1 MNIMPNPTSMK
12 VVQDS
17 IGTAKK
23 KKDNINSSGIPM
35 WSFLIL
41 YLFTI
46 TGIAIYSQY
55 KLHNVLLHPIHVAL
69 SLFLALNLIVCFFE
83 MVLFYKHEKI
93 AEKCREYQK
102 ILTIPTKDGLAP
114 PSRLSFGLNFF
125 TGLKVNFQNV
135 FSSELWTEVWAYYSV
150 FDRSYGSTESFGY
163 FIDVGNGFSTIV
175 PTVIFLFGMTCHGIG
190 FEELILETFGGS
202 DGSLVVYHLSSF
214 VSIICEARTL
224 GIIGFA
230 SFWQEFYGTIVYFLS
245 FIHNKR
251 HLKLTCMEN
260 GIFVC
265 LTNGLW
271 IVFPLVGMFAS
282 WKLIQEG
289 NHEVF
294 VL

>member
-1 MNIMPNPTSMK
+1 MK
-12 VVQDS
+12 VVLDS
-17 IGTAKK
+17 IALAKK
-23 KKDNINSSGIPM
+23 KKTYNVNSSGIPM
-35 WSFLIL
+35 WSFLIF
-41 YLFTI
+41 YLFTV

-69 SLFLALNLIVCFFE
+69 SFFLALNLIVCFFE
-83 MVLFYKHEKI
+83 MVLFYKHDRI
-93 AEKCREYQK
+93 AKKCREYQK
-102 ILTIPTKDGLAP
+102 ILTTRIEDGFAP

-150 FDRSYGSTESFGY
+150 FDRSYGNTESFGY

-175 PTVIFLFGMTCHGIG
+175 PTVIFLFGMTCHGVG
-190 FEELILETFGGS
+190 FEEWLLETFGGS
-202 DGSLVVYHLSSF
+202 DGSLMAYYILSF
-214 VSIICEARTL
+214 VSIIGEARTL

-251 HLKLTCMEN
+251 HLKLTSKEN
-260 GIFVC
+260 GFFVC

-282 WKLIQEG
+282 WKLIKEG
-289 NHEVF
+289 NHDVF